1 MKIGILTFHCAHNYG
16 AMLQAYALQTAL
28 ANRGYDAEV
37 VDYRLPKLYDYL
49 EKFSLIG
56 YYNHYRRK
64 KQNPIISLLKVIKN
78 YRKNQKK
85 SVQWNRFEFFLDKY
99 IRKSS
104 RIYEEQDIQKNEYDV
119 IICGSDQIWNPEL
132 TGGICEAY
140 FGKGFK
146 TTVKKIAYAGSNG
159 SDCIAESDWQIFK
172 PLFQNFNYLS
182 VREQGLSA
190 FLKLNGVPNEVVLDP
205 VFLLEKKNWES
216 ISVNSP
222 FDDYVFTYSFWEPD
236 YFFDVALSLSKKM
249 RKKLIV
255 FSYSKNDCLPNDV
268 VQIIDGGPLELLGYI
283 KKASFVVSNSFHGI
297 ALSIIMEKQ
306 FVCVP
311 PRKHRERIDSIMSI
325 AGIADFIVERSS
337 DISTLNSINYEM
349 VNQKVDCARKKS
361 IAFIQ
366 KSLSN
371 G

>member
-37 VDYRLPKLYDYL
+37 VDFRLSKQYDYL

-56 YYNHYRRK
+56 FYKHYRRK
-64 KQNPIISLLKVIKN
+64 KQNPVISLLKVLKN

-85 SVQWNRFEFFLDKY
+85 SIQWERFEFFLDRY

-104 RIYEEQDIQKNEYDV
+104 RIYEEYEILKSDYDV
-119 IICGSDQIWNPEL
+119 VICGSDQIWNPEL
-132 TGGICEAY
+132 TGGFCDVY

-146 TTVKKIAYAGSNG
+146 TAVKRIAYAGSNG
-159 SDCIAESDWQIFK
+159 SDCFAESDWRIVK
-172 PLFQNFNYLS
+172 KLLQNFDFLS
-182 VREQGLSA
+182 VREQGLCE

-205 VFLLEKKNWES
+205 VFLLEKKDWES
-216 ISVNSP
+216 VCISSP
-222 FDDYVFTYSFWEPD
+222 FEDYVFTYSFWEPD

-249 RKKLIV
+249 KKKLVV
-255 FSYSKNDCLPNDV
+255 FSYSKKDGLPKDV

-283 KKASFVVSNSFHGI
+283 KNASFVVSNSFHGV

-311 PRKHRERIDSIMSI
+311 PQKHRERIDSIMSI
-325 AGIADFIVERSS
+325 AGITDFIVECSS
-337 DISTLNSINYEM
+337 DISSLNNINYEK

-361 IAFIQ
+361 IEFIQ